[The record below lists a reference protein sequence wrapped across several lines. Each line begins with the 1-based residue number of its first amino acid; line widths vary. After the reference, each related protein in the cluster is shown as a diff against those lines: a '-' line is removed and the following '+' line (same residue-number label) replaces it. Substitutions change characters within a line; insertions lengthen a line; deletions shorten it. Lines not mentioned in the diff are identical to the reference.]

1 MIIPS
6 NNILDPFFVI
16 NISFPY
22 KFHPHLEQI
31 QFYNTMDKS
40 QISNYA
46 LPNIQPSESE
56 KPPTPIT
63 CRQDSTSTIH
73 KGLITY
79 DDLPSWH
86 QDNPSIFTSYRP
98 ITHSLR
104 DSLKTFFTLHNETF
118 NIHTHSIPFL
128 ICLLLT
134 GLIFYIFSIYFPKS
148 PLVDRFIFSIFFWTT
163 MICMGFS
170 MAYHTLMNH
179 SKHVAEVWLKLD
191 FLGIVVATL
200 GDFVTAIYVAF
211 YCEWKLQVGYWV
223 MVLVFILIFPV
234 PLLYLFPFPPFSY
247 PLPPST
253 LHLSSH
259 LHPSSS
265 SFLFS
270 SSPLFFLFP
279 LPLSTSTLLHLHSS
293 SPFLPSHLHLCLL
306 LFHSPPSLLLY
317 SPPPL
322 LSSLS
327 ITTSNLHMVLI
338 NGQNT
343 HILLDNNSH
352 FNNPHRSTTSKISRS
367 SLAYFSSMYF
377 YRNRMFG
384 FCTYYSC
391 HCLFW
396 LGLCC

>member
-16 NISFPY
+16 NIPFPY

-63 CRQDSTSTIH
+63 CRKDSTSTIH

-223 MVLVFILIFPV
+223 MIITLTSTILIV
-234 PLLYLFPFPPFSY
+234 L
-247 PLPPST
+247 
-253 LHLSSH
+253 
-259 LHPSSS
+259 LHPKFQGPRWRTFRVCIFIGTGCSAFAPIIHAIVYFGWNYVVNGTGMPWYLGEGG
-265 SFLFS
+265 FLILGAVIYS
-270 SSPLFFLFP
+270 LRIPECYFP
-279 LPLSTSTLLHLHSS
+279 GKFDILGHSHQI
-293 SPFLPSHLHLCLL
+293 F
-306 LFHSPPSLLLY
+306 
-317 SPPPL
+317 
-322 LSSLS
+322 
-327 ITTSNLHMVLI
+327 
-338 NGQNT
+338 
-343 HILLDNNSH
+343 HILVVAASIMHLVGLL
-352 FNNPHRSTTSKISRS
+352 K
-367 SLAYFSSMYF
+367 AYEHE
-377 YRNRMFG
+377 
-384 FCTYYSC
+384 YYYPRC
-391 HCLFW
+391 AMR
-396 LGLCC
+396 